1 MMIYCLITSIFL
13 IYFAIQ
19 FIEMVDN
26 LGTSRKKIIFLK
38 ISILSVLF
46 LFILYFIFE
55 IVKV

>member
-1 MMIYCLITSIFL
+1 MIYCLILSSFL

-19 FIEMVDN
+19 FVEMVDEI
-26 LGTSRKKIIFLK
+26 GTSRKKIIVLK
-38 ISILSVLF
+38 IIIVSILF